1 MHGWFH
7 PLSLILISLGL
18 LMWFWGTWPLLQ
30 QRSLLVKLH
39 RLSVADT
46 LGSALMLAG
55 LWLQRADLW
64 PLLLLALIGLMLWN
78 TIFGYVLASTSQNH
92 RSR

>member
-30 QRSLLVKLH
+30 QHSLLVKLH

-78 TIFGYVLASTSQNH
+78 TIFGYVLASTSQTP

>member
-1 MHGWFH
+1 MHAWLH
-7 PLSLILISLGL
+7 PLSLILLSLGL

-55 LWLQRADLW
+55 LWLRRADLCS
-64 PLLLLALIGLMLWN
+64 
-78 TIFGYVLASTSQNH
+78 ST
-92 RSR
+92 

>member
-1 MHGWFH
+1 MHAWLH
-7 PLSLILISLGL
+7 PLSQILLSIGL

-55 LWLQRADLW
+55 LWLRRADLW

-78 TIFGYVLASTSQNH
+78 TIFGYVLASSSQTP

>member
-1 MHGWFH
+1 MHGWLH

-30 QRSLLVKLH
+30 QHSLLVKLH

-78 TIFGYVLASTSQNH
+78 TIFGYVLASTSQTP

>member
-78 TIFGYVLASTSQNH
+78 TIFGYVLASTSQNP

>member
-1 MHGWFH
+1 MRTWLH

-30 QRSLLVKLH
+30 QHSLLVKLH

-78 TIFGYVLASTSQNH
+78 TIFGYVLASTSQTP

>member
-1 MHGWFH
+1 
-7 PLSLILISLGL
+7 
-18 LMWFWGTWPLLQ
+18 MWFWGTWPLLQ

-78 TIFGYVLASTSQNH
+78 TIFGYVLASTSQNP

>member
-1 MHGWFH
+1 MHIWLH

-78 TIFGYVLASTSQNH
+78 TIFGYVLASTSQNP

>member
-1 MHGWFH
+1 MRTWLH

-78 TIFGYVLASTSQNH
+78 TIFGYVLASSSQTP